1 MDGTPL
7 NYMAFQQSQPQRRVE
22 LVLTGRGWRQLGPS
36 PDDRDGDLPTGAKRV
51 ELRLYDRELIRL
63 DLQ

>member
-1 MDGTPL
+1 MGAAELHGVSAIPTS
-7 NYMAFQQSQPQRRVE
+7 ARVE

-36 PDDRDGDLPTGAKRV
+36 PEDRDGDLPTGAKRV
-51 ELRLYDRELIRL
+51 ELRLYGRELIRL